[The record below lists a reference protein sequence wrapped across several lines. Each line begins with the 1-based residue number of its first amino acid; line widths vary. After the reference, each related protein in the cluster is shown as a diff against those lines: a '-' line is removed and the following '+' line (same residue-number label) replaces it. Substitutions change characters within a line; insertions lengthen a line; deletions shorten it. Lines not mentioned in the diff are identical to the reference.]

1 MSIYHKTKV
10 EINNELEDIEKARDN
25 PRAFSV
31 LYERYYR
38 DIYIFV
44 FRRVSCTPNTED
56 VVSQIFIKAM
66 TNIGK
71 YEFRGLPFSSWLFRI
86 ASNEVNLF
94 FRKTKKQRCVSID
107 EEGIDRLQEVTER
120 PGLDTYLIA
129 SILDRLKQKEVE
141 LLELR
146 YFEALS
152 IKEVAAILNVSESN
166 VKVKTFRL
174 LGKIRKLVS
183 KEGIENNEQ

>member
-10 EINNELEDIEKARDN
+10 EINNELNDIEKARDN

-38 DIYIFV
+38 DIYVFV
-44 FRRVSCTPNTED
+44 FRRISSESNTED
-56 VVSQIFIKAM
+56 VVSQVFIKAM
-66 TNIGK
+66 TNIQK
-71 YEFRGLPFSSWLFRI
+71 YECRGLPFSSWLFRI

-94 FRKTKKQRCVSID
+94 FRKSKKQRCISID
-107 EEGIDRLQEVTER
+107 TAGVDRIQAETDQQ
-120 PGLDTYLIA
+120 GLDTYLLA
-129 SILDRLKQKEVE
+129 TILEKLKTKEVE

-146 YFEALS
+146 YFESLS
-152 IKEVAAILNVSESN
+152 IREVSEILQISESN

-174 LGKIRKLVS
+174 LEKVRKLVS
-183 KEGIENNEQ
+183 KEGIGTNE